1 MAATAEIDMEGA
13 EQERTI
19 TDTSRPGI
27 ARWIIQPLLA
37 IALVVGVLIYTRVG
51 DMTDNARASLEVDR
65 LLTQLVD
72 HMQVS
77 LVATALVCAISI
89 PVGIA
94 LTRGALRKYS
104 DPILAVAGFGQA
116 APVIGL
122 IVISVIIFG
131 IQQSFIAAV
140 AALTVYGV
148 LPIIA
153 NTVAGLN
160 GVDPKL
166 VEASRGMGMSGM
178 RTLLRVELPLALPV
192 IVAGMR
198 TALVLM
204 VGAAALVVLI
214 GAGGLGTPID
224 TGIKRMQTPV
234 LLSGALLVMALALLI
249 DWLAHLIEMIAAPK
263 GV

>member
-1 MAATAEIDMEGA
+1 MAATVELDMEG
-13 EQERTI
+13 ERQPAVA
-19 TDTSRPGI
+19 DLEKPGK
-27 ARWIIQPLLA
+27 ARWVIQPVLA
-37 IALVVGVLIYTRVG
+37 IGLVVAVLVYTEVG
-51 DMTDNARASLEVDR
+51 DLTKNEKASVEAGN
-65 LLTQLVD
+65 LLDQLVD

-77 LVATALVCAISI
+77 LVATVLVCVIAI
-89 PVGIA
+89 PLGIG
-94 LTRGALRKYS
+94 LTRGRLRRYA

-122 IVISVIIFG
+122 IVISIMIFG
-131 IQQSFIAAV
+131 FGRSFLAAV
-140 AALTVYGV
+140 AALTVYGI
-148 LPIIA
+148 LPIVA
-153 NTVAGLN
+153 NTIAGLN

-178 RTLLRVELPLALPV
+178 GTLLRVEIPIALPV

-204 VGAAALVVLI
+204 VGAAAMVVLI

-234 LLSGALLVMALALLI
+234 LICGALLVAALALI
-249 DWLAHLIEMIAAPK
+249 VDWLAHLVEMIAAPK
-263 GV
+263 GL

>member
-1 MAATAEIDMEGA
+1 MSTTVDIDMEGA
-13 EQERTI
+13 KQAPVV
-19 TDTSRPGI
+19 DVDKPGK
-27 ARWIIQPLLA
+27 ARWIIQPVLA
-37 IALVVGVLIYTRVG
+37 VALMIGVVVYTKVG
-51 DMTDNARASLEVDR
+51 DLTGNEQASVKVDK
-65 LLTQLVD
+65 LVD
-72 HMQVS
+72 QLGQHMKVS
-77 LVATALVCAISI
+77 LVATVIVCVIAI
-89 PVGIA
+89 PFGIL
-94 LTRGALRKYS
+94 LTRGGMRRYA

-122 IVISVIIFG
+122 IVISIMIFG
-131 IQQSFIAAV
+131 FGHSFLAAI
-140 AALTVYGV
+140 AALTVYGI
-148 LPIIA
+148 LPIVA

-178 RTLLRVELPLALPV
+178 GTLLRVELPIALPV

-204 VGAAALVVLI
+204 VGAAAMVVLI

-234 LLSGALLVMALALLI
+234 LICGALLVAGLALII

-263 GV
+263 GL